1 MFRDIYRVTKTIG
14 DYYRIYSMIII
25 LNIGFIASV
34 RCGLFKMSNVSHLT
48 MVLPLLLKLD
58 KTLIV
63 SNNGSKQ
70 DKPSNVWRSQKRFR
84 FNLV

>member
-1 MFRDIYRVTKTIG
+1 
-14 DYYRIYSMIII
+14 MIII
-25 LNIGFIASV
+25 LNIGFITNV

-58 KTLIV
+58 KALIV

-70 DKPSNVWRSQKRFR
+70 NKPINVWRSQKRFK

>member
-1 MFRDIYRVTKTIG
+1 
-14 DYYRIYSMIII
+14 MIII
-25 LNIGFIASV
+25 LNIEFIASV

-58 KTLIV
+58 KALIV

-70 DKPSNVWRSQKRFR
+70 DKPSNVWRSQKMSK